1 MPGMKRTVALIGD
14 VNDIKMWSG
23 TAYHFYKSGEK
34 EGLFHLGWDVKPE
47 SLKINRVLWNLKSL
61 IQYGQFG
68 GYQYSETFLDKLEKG
83 LPIEWLSSEIISF
96 SQHFPRSATIKNNNG
111 KVWRYIDATLK
122 QIFEMPGYNYRVR
135 REMKKK
141 ALLLEHDNY
150 QQDEGIVT
158 MSQWAAKSVIMDYN
172 IPEEKVHT
180 ILPGA
185 NIHLAKPVEST
196 NVSGAMGIDRPFKML
211 FIGKDWS
218 RKGLDIL
225 FDIARSL
232 YDKGYKVELN
242 IIGEAPK
249 KYTKS
254 TFVKY
259 HGFIDKTT
267 ELDRFIYIVKS
278 CDIGCLF
285 SLNEALGISI
295 LEFLRLGIPV
305 MGFAHEGISDTIP
318 PDAGFRFLPGTGVR
332 SIVDTVGNYLCNPD
346 MQCKFQNR
354 AKEWSQW
361 VTWERCIDE
370 WTELINTGRISH
382 QIQPREG
389 LESYLDYK

>member
-1 MPGMKRTVALIGD
+1 MPVIMRTVALIGD
-14 VNDIKMWSG
+14 VNDMKMWSG

-34 EGLFHLGWDVKPE
+34 KGLFHLGWDVKPE
-47 SLKINRVLWNLKSL
+47 SLNINRVLWNLKSM
-61 IQYGQFG
+61 IKYGQFG
-68 GYQYSETFLDKLEKG
+68 GYQYSETFLDKLEEK

-122 QIFEMPGYNYRVR
+122 QILEMPGYDYRVR
-135 REMKKK
+135 REMKNKV
-141 ALLLEHDNY
+141 LQLERDNY

-158 MSQWAAKSVIMDYN
+158 MSRWAAKSVIMDYN
-172 IPEEKVHT
+172 IPKEKVHT

-185 NIHLAKPVEST
+185 NINLRKPVESADIPG
-196 NVSGAMGIDRPFKML
+196 SMGIDRHFKML

-218 RKGLDIL
+218 RKGLDVL

-232 YDKGYKVELN
+232 YDKGYKIELN
-242 IIGEAPK
+242 IIGQAPK
-249 KYTKS
+249 KFRKS

-259 HGFIDKTT
+259 HGFIDKTS
-267 ELDRFIYIVKS
+267 ELDRFISIVKS
-278 CDIGCLF
+278 CDMGCLF

-318 PDAGFRFLPGTGVR
+318 PDAGFRFSPSTGMQ
-332 SIVDTVGNYLCNPD
+332 SIVDTVDNYLRNPD
-346 MQCKFQNR
+346 MQSKFQNR
-354 AKEWSQW
+354 AKEWSQL

-370 WTELINTGRISH
+370 WSELINTGRISH
-382 QIQPREG
+382 QVQPREG
-389 LESYLDYK
+389 LDSYLGCK